1 MAGDLSD
8 RGRYFIDRYILHTTQ
23 KAETRARKGR
33 EAEAELAKVTRIL
46 DEYEGTNSPTGPV
59 AAKVT
64 AAQALIAA
72 NDPEQAMR
80 VAKDALQDALALEQ
94 EALTRKEYRKKLVEL
109 LDALPPNPQYALQ
122 AELDLLNADRTDLA
136 NLLRPD
142 FPSAADLDRARVL
155 LLNFPGKIQQV
166 QQDSDARGVIIR
178 ELQAAHAAL
187 ATDLALVN
195 RRLENLEA
203 KQAPEW
209 LELSVDFTLV
219 ETDIPKMKAALDNFD
234 MAEITRLN
242 GQVPTIRTQ
251 LDQLKRDIEAVE
263 GPLHLQDVQHLNI
276 SDAQKEAFASLG
288 SKNFDAFSDAID
300 AIAALDQRYAG
311 DCSAAELL
319 QTIDDLRDARADRD
333 AKVQDAADHPDDATK
348 QADATTAQQLVVTT
362 KEKLEVIDLKRPIL
376 QAVLSNTFSA
386 DKKPPFPPELLA
398 DAFAVIKRNPSVG
411 QAMLGALA
419 RGTRY
424 KEIVDTARLACDGV
438 DSGFADRNGN
448 PQLNADAAAWYA
460 RKLVQTAGQYP
471 VPQDIIERYTT
482 HPYMVQDI
490 PNLNGINNRDELTA
504 KRARYVGK
512 VLLGPD
518 GKLNIETA
526 RVAVYD
532 TLFNYHQ
539 IDKQTPVLAEHML
552 KTLDFLENNPE
563 AQQLLDDVEAPGIG
577 GGRGLVAKDTG
588 KQRGELTTA
597 DFREAIVAAMLTPI
611 YQGPVG
617 SCFAT
622 APAIRMRDKDPLGTM
637 KHFRDLAVDGVLRP
651 KTGDPVPAVKNVPNN
666 QNALTRSFEYTVA
679 TAAARID
686 RKGKHRELENS
697 ADEIA
702 KLLGEKVKSG
712 KKRGA
717 ATARLKTAITD
728 AFEFRYDPEVLV
740 GDATDGSSSQGR
752 YVLFNKA
759 TGQPV
764 ANIDDYRGV
773 VKDIVHKTIKS
784 GDTSFFTSRGDVAK
798 LVDDPRFA
806 DAIKINGSDPWDLP
820 SGGDSTSSTEVL
832 DEPVEATY
840 VLSWT
845 EINAVP
851 PFDRPAKLMENFIGS
866 FVPSTDPADPA
877 EKIAIATR
885 GRHLFNALPGHP
897 STAPLREGGPA
908 NLAANLQRELL
919 DPAQALAAAPMSA
932 AALAAP
938 FEEIVTGLIRHAKS
952 DAERLALRDVLENEM
967 PAADM
972 TPRQF
977 EQYVQTKVNA
987 ALAMRVQEE
996 VDQWKAPLIPPQ
1008 PTPAEE
1014 QEKRDKIQASV
1025 DKEKRRRLDGAI
1037 LNAVETP
1044 QFVIAD
1050 TNWNGG
1056 DVVRYLVIIGDPVNG
1071 TAKLC
1076 EKWMPSGQLENF
1088 SEADDWMTDE
1098 WYKVDKRNP

>member
-8 RGRYFIDRYILHTTQ
+8 RRRYFIDRYILHTTQ
-23 KAETRARKGR
+23 KAETRARMGR

-46 DEYEGTNSPTGPV
+46 DEYEGTNSPTGPI

-94 EALTRKEYRKKLVEL
+94 EALRRKENREQLVEL
-109 LDALPPNPQYALQ
+109 LDALPPNPQYAIQ
-122 AELDLLNADRTDLA
+122 AELDMLNADRTDLG
-136 NLLRPD
+136 NLLRPV

-178 ELQAAHAAL
+178 ELQAVHAAL
-187 ATDLALVN
+187 ATELVLVS

-251 LDQLKRDIEAVE
+251 LDQLKRDIGAVE

-288 SKNFDAFSDAID
+288 SKNVDAFSDAID

-333 AKVQDAADHPDDATK
+333 AKVQDAADHPHDGTK
-348 QADATTAQQLVVTT
+348 QTDATTAQQLVVST
-362 KEKLEVIDLKRPIL
+362 KEKLEIIDLKRPIL

-419 RGTRY
+419 SGTRY

-490 PNLNGINNRDELTA
+490 PELNGINNRDELTT

-518 GKLNIETA
+518 GKLNIDAA

-532 TLFNYHQ
+532 TLLNFHQ
-539 IDKQTPVLAEHML
+539 VSRQTPVLAEHML
-552 KTLDFLENNPE
+552 ETLDFLEHNPE

-588 KQRGELTTA
+588 KQRGELTTE
-597 DFREAIVAAMLTPI
+597 DFRQSILDAMLTPI

-622 APAIRMRDKDPLGTM
+622 APAIRMRDEDPLGTM

-740 GDATDGSSSQGR
+740 GDATDGSSSRGR

-806 DAIKINGSDPWDLP
+806 DAIKINGSEPWDLP
-820 SGGDSTSSTEVL
+820 SGGDSTSSTAVL
-832 DEPVEATY
+832 DEPVEMAF
-840 VLSWT
+840 VLSQT

-866 FVPSTDPADPA
+866 FAPSTDPADPA

-952 DAERLALRDVLENEM
+952 DAERLALRNILENEM

-972 TPRQF
+972 TPRRF

-996 VDQWKAPLIPPQ
+996 FNQWKAPLNPQ

-1076 EKWMPSGQLENF
+1076 EKWMPSGRLENF

>member
-1 MAGDLSD
+1 MAGDLSH

-46 DEYEGTNSPTGPV
+46 AEYEGTNSPTGPV

-64 AAQALIAA
+64 AAQAFIAA

-94 EALTRKEYRKKLVEL
+94 EALRRKEYRKKLVEL
-109 LDALPPNPQYALQ
+109 LNALPPNPQYALQ

-242 GQVPTIRTQ
+242 GQVPMIRTQ

-276 SDAQKEAFASLG
+276 SDAQKEAVASLG

-460 RKLVQTAGQYP
+460 RKLVQMAGQYP

-490 PNLNGINNRDELTA
+490 PNLNGINNRDELTT

-518 GKLNIETA
+518 GKLNIEAA

-539 IDKQTPVLAEHML
+539 VDKQTPVLAEHML

-637 KHFRDLAVDGVLRP
+637 KHFRDLAVEGVLRP

-996 VDQWKAPLIPPQ
+996 FNQWKAPLIPPQ

-1076 EKWMPSGQLENF
+1076 EKWMPSGRLENF